1 MSEERDKRD
10 ADTSNAETLQSA
22 DSTGVDDT
30 AADAVTRSDLSLDKD
45 GDQESPSTSSGVS
58 NKPTGKRAARGASVS
73 ASTVKTPARTAS
85 AKPIAQNPGKKPKAK
100 KDNLFKRL
108 RKFFREVI
116 AELRKVIWPNRKQM
130 VTYTSVVLA
139 FVVFMVAFI
148 SGVDIAV
155 IKGVTWLFG

>member
-10 ADTSNAETLQSA
+10 ADTSNAETLPSA

-45 GDQESPSTSSGVS
+45 SDQESPSTSSGVS

-85 AKPIAQNPGKKPKAK
+85 AQPNAKNPGKKPKAK

-116 AELRKVIWPNRKQM
+116 SELRKVIWPNRKQM
-130 VTYTSVVLA
+130 VTYTSVVLT